1 MVKRGQDTWFFITV
15 DYSLG
20 HSLEAD
26 ATSAVAASGGKV
38 LGSARHPL
46 NTADFSAYLLQAQA
60 SGAKV
65 VALANAGGDMTN
77 ATKQANEFGL
87 ARAGQTVLSL
97 LTFITD
103 VNSVGLK
110 AAQGLTF
117 VTAFYWDRDD
127 ESGPGRSASSTST
140 SECQLWHR
148 PPSIPPSDTI

>member
-1 MVKRGQDTWFFITV
+1 MISWLPENCALANTLARSVVGRGGKTWFFITV
-15 DYSLG
+15 DYTFG
-20 HSLEAD
+20 HSLEAE
-26 ATSAVAASGGKV
+26 AKNAVLASGGKV
-38 LGSARHPL
+38 LGAVRHPL
-46 NTADFSAYLLQAQA
+46 NNADFSSYLLQAQA

-87 ARAGQTVLSL
+87 THSGQTVVSL

-117 VTAFYWDRDD
+117 ITAFYWDRDD
-127 ESGPGRSASSTST
+127 ESR
-140 SECQLWHR
+140 LWSKR
-148 PPSIPPSDTI
+148 FFE

>member
-1 MVKRGQDTWFFITV
+1 MYDAYALTNTLARSVVKRGQDTWYFITV

-26 ATSAVAASGGKV
+26 ATSAVLASGGKV

-65 VALANAGGDMTN
+65 IALANAGGDMTN

-87 ARAGQTVLSL
+87 TRSGQTACRCSRL
-97 LTFITD
+97 LPTSI
-103 VNSVGLK
+103 VSGLRVRR
-110 AAQGLTF
+110 G
-117 VTAFYWDRDD
+117 
-127 ESGPGRSASSTST
+127 
-140 SECQLWHR
+140 
-148 PPSIPPSDTI
+148 